1 MDFDFQNERG
11 RLIMDAFEAIFTR
24 HSVSRV
30 RPDPLPRPLI
40 EELLQAAVQA
50 PNHYKI
56 RPWRFVVLQRESR
69 LAMGKVMA
77 QTLKAAHA
85 DLPDSALEIE
95 QAKPMRAPVVIAVGV
110 DKSDDLR
117 VLEIENVCAV
127 AAAIENLLIAAN
139 AKGLGGMWRTG
150 PAARD
155 LQVKKF
161 LGFDP
166 DQDLL
171 GFIYIGYPET
181 PVIPVERPSFEDRTT
196 WMD

>member
-1 MDFDFQNERG
+1 
-11 RLIMDAFEAIFTR
+11 MDALEAIFTR

-30 RPDPLPRPLI
+30 RPDPLPRSLI

-50 PNHYKI
+50 PNHYKV
-56 RPWRFVVLQRESR
+56 RPWRFVVLQGESR

-85 DLPDSALEIE
+85 DLPELALEIE
-95 QAKPMRAPVVIAVGV
+95 QAKPLRAPVVIAVGV
-110 DKSDDLR
+110 DKSDDPR

-139 AKGLGGMWRTG
+139 VKGLGGMWRTG
-150 PAARD
+150 PPARD
-155 LQVKKF
+155 PAVKKF

-166 DQDLL
+166 EQDLL
-171 GFIYIGYPET
+171 GFIYIGYPEN
-181 PVIPVERPSFEDRTT
+181 PVIAEERASFEDRTV